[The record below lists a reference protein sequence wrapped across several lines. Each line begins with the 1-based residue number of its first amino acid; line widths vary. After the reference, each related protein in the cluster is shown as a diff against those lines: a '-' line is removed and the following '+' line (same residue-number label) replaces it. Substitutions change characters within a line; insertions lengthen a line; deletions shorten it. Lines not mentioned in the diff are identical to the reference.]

1 MGVKFTPIENWA
13 LITGANNS
21 ITGANN
27 YTSFP
32 YGCKIYTHK
41 KIAPKIALTSSF

>member
-1 MGVKFTPIENWA
+1 MGVNFTPIKNWA
-13 LITGANNS
+13 SITGANNL

-32 YGCKIYTHK
+32 YRCKFYTYK
-41 KIAPKIALTSSF
+41 KITPKIALTSSF